1 MVDEEAM
8 GGRTEFLGSFL
19 TADRRARIDRVLELR
34 TRYLTIV
41 LEDIYQPHNASAV
54 LRSCEC
60 FGIQDVHIVE
70 DRNAYTVSRDV
81 VLGAA
86 SWLDLIRYRASEG
99 QSVGH
104 CCRELRA
111 AGYRLV
117 AASPDEE
124 STVSDVDDIGVD
136 TPLAV
141 FFGNEEQGLTKA
153 VRDEV
158 EQHMRIP
165 MFGFTQSFN
174 ISVSAALILREL
186 TRRIRAS
193 SASWGLSDEEKRGL
207 RLQWYRR
214 LVKGSDLLEQ
224 RYLEDNREVVR

>member
-8 GGRTEFLGSFL
+8 GSRTEFLGSFL

-34 TRYLTIV
+34 TLYLTIV

-158 EQHMRIP
+158 EL
-165 MFGFTQSFN
+165 S
-174 ISVSAALILREL
+174 LIH
-186 TRRIRAS
+186 I
-193 SASWGLSDEEKRGL
+193 
-207 RLQWYRR
+207 
-214 LVKGSDLLEQ
+214 
-224 RYLEDNREVVR
+224 